1 MKMSGH
7 EIVEIVR
14 LMAVMAL
21 VCAAAALTTPK
32 GRVPLALRGVLRI
45 LRKDRA
51 LSGSSPDEKPRP
63 ASVGRRISGALL
75 LLLALALALVRL

>member
-1 MKMSGH
+1 MSGH

-14 LMAVMAL
+14 LVAVMAL
-21 VCAAAALTTPK
+21 VCVAAAIATPK

-51 LSGSSPDEKPRP
+51 LLSAAQDEKQQPVSLAKR
-63 ASVGRRISGALL
+63 
-75 LLLALALALVRL
+75 LLAFVLVLAAAVLALI

>member
-1 MKMSGH
+1 MNAH
-7 EIVEIVR
+7 DIIEIVR
-14 LMAVMAL
+14 LVAVMAL
-21 VCAAAALTTPK
+21 VCVAAALTTPR

-51 LSGSSPDEKPRP
+51 LSGAAPDEKPQP
-63 ASVGRRISGALL
+63 ASTGRRLLGALL

>member
-1 MKMSGH
+1 MGGH

-14 LMAVMAL
+14 LVAVMAL
-21 VCAAAALTTPK
+21 VCVAAALATPK

-51 LSGSSPDEKPRP
+51 LSGAAQDEKPQPVSR
-63 ASVGRRISGALL
+63 AKR
-75 LLLALALALVRL
+75 LLAFVLVLAAAVLALI